1 MGQAINI
8 VEKIMGDK
16 NNYVQYGLR
25 FQQYKRK
32 WEPFNML
39 VGENGSGKSR
49 VLQMI
54 KDNSKEEC
62 AVIHLDFAKN
72 MQVSGNTNESIS
84 DTEETAGAEEV
95 TDTEEKELIDMLVF
109 RDIDRHEMF
118 LDFLKYLDNQILPVF
133 NELLHMNKNENRH
146 IRKRV
151 GAILNDLRPYIKD
164 ILHREIKE
172 KADGIYLCK
181 NGREVTIESEWKLL
195 SPGERSI
202 LTVIFAVLF
211 IKLFKEPCILLIDEM
226 ETHLHPEAQTKL
238 YRLVRQALEDSG
250 EDHCTCIASHS
261 IFLLPLFQIHELA
274 HMNHGRIEKING
286 GLYQQIYDNLTG
298 EGERKEESLTDF
310 LYSMSAWQYAD
321 YLAQC
326 FLVPSTVDEARDNDE
341 QALKF
346 SEVLKGMYQRKKT
359 IEVLDFGGGTARI
372 GRCMELMAE
381 GSSDTAEM
389 LRRLKYHIYD
399 KYCISDKFQK
409 NMSWRGGAYRSKEEL
424 NDSRIKFDV
433 ILLYNVLHEVSV
445 DEWASELRFMLELL
459 DYNGILLFGERE
471 ILSVGEKPY
480 GKSGYLVLGKE
491 ELSMLFPKSRI
502 KEILLPEKQK
512 TVTTCYTITK
522 PETRS
527 GYPDIEKVK
536 SALCTLKKSTRDKIR
551 NREKNGLGKRGNS
564 RKYAFYCQQYVNV
577 EEAIE
582 IVEEEAIQIAEE
594 EQRELEKRKKGYAGG
609 LAEQIIATR
618 QLAMGTAKENNNMT
632 LADIIQS
639 NLPQTKKREKIKE
652 LARMETEEGKKA
664 RKYLAKADA

>member
-8 VEKIMGDK
+8 VEQIMDDR
-16 NNYVQYGLR
+16 NNYEQYGLR

-32 WEPFNML
+32 WELFNML
-39 VGENGSGKSR
+39 VGKNGSGKSR

-54 KDNSKEEC
+54 KDKAKGDC

-72 MQVSGNTNESIS
+72 MLVSGNTEERVSG
-84 DTEETAGAEEV
+84 TEEKAANTEEV

-118 LDFLKYLDNQILPVF
+118 LDFLKHLDNQMLSVF
-133 NELLHMNKNENRH
+133 NELLHMSKNENKH

-151 GAILNDLRPYIKD
+151 EAILKELRPSIKD

-172 KADGIYLCK
+172 KADGIYLC
-181 NGREVTIESEWKLL
+181 NEGREVTVESEWELL

-202 LTVIFAVLF
+202 LIVIFVVLF

-226 ETHLHPEAQTKL
+226 ETHLHPEAQVKL

-261 IFLLPLFQIHELA
+261 IFLLPLFQIHELVY
-274 HMNHGRIEKING
+274 MNHGGIEKING

-298 EGERKEESLTDF
+298 EGEKKEESLTDF

-326 FLVPSTVDEARDNDE
+326 FLAPTTVDEAKGNDE

-346 SEVLKGMYQRKKT
+346 FEVLKTMYQRKDAV
-359 IEVLDFGGGTARI
+359 EVLDFGAGSARI

-381 GSSDTAEM
+381 KSSETAEM
-389 LRRLKYHIYD
+389 LLRLKYHIYD
-399 KYCISDKFQK
+399 KYCISDGFRK
-409 NMSWRGGAYRSKEEL
+409 NTSWRGEAYSSEKDL
-424 NDSRIKFDV
+424 AASGIKFDV

-445 DEWASELRFMLELL
+445 DEWDKELRFMLELL
-459 DYNGILLFGERE
+459 DNNGILLFGERQ

-491 ELSMLFPKSRI
+491 ELLKLFSKSKI
-502 KEILLPEKQK
+502 EEILLPQK
-512 TVTTCYTITK
+512 LQNVSTCYTITK
-522 PETRS
+522 PETRD
-527 GYPDIEKVK
+527 GYPDVK
-536 SALCTLKKSTRDKIR
+536 NVKAALYTLKDSTREKIR
-551 NREKNGLGKRGNS
+551 NREKNGLGERGSS

-582 IVEEEAIQIAEE
+582 IVEEEERKQESRK
-594 EQRELEKRKKGYAGG
+594 REYVGG
-609 LAEQIIATR
+609 LTERLIAAKR
-618 QLAMGTAKENNNMT
+618 QATTVVERKNNNMT
-632 LADIIQS
+632 LTDIIQS
-639 NLPQTKKREKIKE
+639 NFPQGEKWKKIEE
-652 LARMETEEGKKA
+652 LAQMETVEGRKA
-664 RKYLAKADA
+664 KKYLVTHK